1 MTVPDNQEQ
10 VARRQRAERHRR
22 KRLDALRYVLAFP
35 RSLWYNL
42 RLLPFS
48 QAVRMPILISCRTVV
63 ENCSGKVSLHVAKP
77 RMGLVKIG
85 FHTCQCSDYRHD
97 RTRINLRGQLHIAGA
112 CALGAGC
119 RVEVT
124 ERGTLTLGDR
134 FNLGSCS
141 LVVCHCSIS
150 FGTNVLT
157 SWNCTLM
164 DTDQHWLVDG
174 EGAHCN
180 PDRPVVIGDNVWLGC
195 HVLVPKGVTLPAY
208 TVVGAGSVLRGA
220 YEEQHTVVAGNP
232 AVVVRRGVDWNGR

>member
-1 MTVPDNQEQ
+1 MSTPDNQEQ
-10 VARRQRAERHRR
+10 LARRQRAERHRR

-42 RLLPFS
+42 RWLPFS
-48 QAVRMPILISCRTVV
+48 QAIRMPILLSCRTVV
-63 ENCSGKVSLHVAKP
+63 ENGSGKLTLGVANP

-97 RTRINLRGQLHIAGA
+97 RTRINLRGHLHIAGA

-119 RVEVT
+119 RVEVAET
-124 ERGTLTLGDR
+124 GTLTLGDQLK
-134 FNLGSCS
+134 LGSCS
-141 LVVCHCSIS
+141 LVVCHCAIS

-164 DTDQHWLVDG
+164 DTDQHQLVDADG
-174 EGAHCN
+174 VRSN

-195 HVLVPKGVTLPAY
+195 HVLVPKGVTLPSY
-208 TVVGAGSVLRGA
+208 SVVGAGSVLRGG
-220 YEEQHTVVAGNP
+220 YDEPHTVVAGNP
-232 AVVVRRGVDWNGR
+232 AVVVRHGVDWDGK